1 MTSAALVPCIAD
13 TYKQDLFKG
22 KVLFCTGGRSGIC
35 YAIVESMMS
44 LGVSAAI
51 VGRDAKGLDESA
63 KNLQDSTGSKCI
75 AAPADVRKPEQ
86 IKDAVKRTVDAY
98 GKIDFVIC
106 GAAGNFLS
114 PISGLSENAF
124 RTVVEIDLLGTY
136 HTLKATL
143 PYLRESH
150 GAYLHISATL
160 HYRGV
165 PFQAHVAA
173 AKAGV
178 DALSNVIAV
187 EEGPWGVRSNIIA
200 PGPILGTVGADKLSM
215 KGKKFGKDIPLS
227 RAGHVDDIA
236 NAAIYLF
243 SPAAAWVSGST
254 LVVDGAENHIRSLKF
269 PYPET
274 LLEPEKFKDLVKPRL

>member
-1 MTSAALVPCIAD
+1 MSSAAPVPNIAD

-63 KNLQDSTGSKCI
+63 KNLQDATGSKCI

-236 NAAIYLF
+236 NAAVYLF